1 MSYGADRSYFL
12 VVVKHVLPHN
22 GGPVECAGD
31 VHYTEGEDER
41 RSKVNG
47 QSTTACFLSAGWADI
62 QHRYPMNNHLT
73 SPRLH

>member
-47 QSTTACFLSAGWADI
+47 HAQSQCLSVPICENWSLSCVALCGK
-62 QHRYPMNNHLT
+62 H
-73 SPRLH
+73 